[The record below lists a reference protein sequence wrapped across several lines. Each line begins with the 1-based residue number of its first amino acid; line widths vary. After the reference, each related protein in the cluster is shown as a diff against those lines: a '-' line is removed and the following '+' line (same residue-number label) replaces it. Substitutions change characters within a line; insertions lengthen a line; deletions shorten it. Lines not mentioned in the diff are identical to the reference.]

1 MKTRKQWLAI
11 LLAIGFLIQMVPL
24 GIAADT
30 ATIGWE
36 MRSEAKSFNLLDDG
50 AGITSMNEAGEVVT
64 PEQAA
69 ALMTQP
75 LGYEAFEVKF
85 DLTWSAS
92 NLSDGQS
99 GYGSSFVYL
108 FLNSTGS
115 IADSGTSAYPA
126 KNQISIKDRH
136 VDGREI
142 SGATKAGVISLGLDS
157 NNQRV
162 TFKNLNADMVTE
174 CHLSLANNVLT
185 FAVYKDG
192 AVLKTYTITYNE
204 GTLNP
209 DAAKYLGVAVYKNHA
224 FSIRNVEILSTD
236 YMEQEEPD
244 EGGDD
249 VVYEGKWEMREMDK
263 GFVTTGV
270 NGITTLREDGNA
282 SAGSAAIWNEA
293 VGTTR
298 FRASFDLIWNNSN
311 LTEGQP
317 GYLDNFLSIYVTD
330 SVAFPAGSGAFLPSP
345 GFRVETKHFQ
355 AEDKVSAITSTS
367 AAIVDFGGKTLN
379 DMNEG
384 NRSTLYIE
392 LMNGVL
398 SLYVK
403 DGDTMRGKISY
414 TFDDSYFTADKP
426 QYIGF
431 ALYGSTIFSVENFTI
446 HDVSDENIP
455 ETNSQQGK
463 GFDFR
468 GSNTYMLSEEAIAAP
483 STIEAW
489 VKIPANVG
497 NTTYVG
503 TLFET
508 NEVTFMG
515 ATDGNPRVLFGGS
528 GLKVTSVDL
537 RTNSW
542 THLAFVCD
550 REQGKILCY
559 VNGELAG
566 SKAATV
572 KELTTSSTAILGNV
586 KNKMTSTFHGEAADL
601 RLWSDVRT
609 AEEIKANMS
618 ATVPTDAEGLI
629 ANYLLTEGGD
639 VQTDRTGKSSDLL
652 VKKRVTFVEEPE
664 EGDYDYTIAVIPDTQ
679 IMTGGY
685 TSHSAYTALTTWL
698 KENKE
703 SEKIAFALHVGDLVN
718 DPNDTQFTLAKQAMD
733 ILDGYVPYAFVPGNH
748 DYDTDSS
755 TKRDTSVFNKYFPY
769 AKYKEFSDFGG
780 AYEEGKMD
788 NTYWFFDAGEEKY
801 MVVALEFGPRD
812 SVLEWAGE
820 ITAANPDRHV
830 IVITHGSLYNDG
842 ELMDETSENTPT
854 NYLNGG
860 YLDVPGDPANHGEGI
875 WEKYA
880 SKYANI
886 DMVISGHIYTD
897 NIVTRYE
904 VGDHGNKVCHML
916 VNAQRLD
923 FDMWLDQEY
932 FGADGLGMIAL
943 MRFSNGGNTVSVS
956 YYSPYLDKYVN
967 EVNQFT
973 LSLGEDGSWVDGCYY
988 VDGEAVKGLY
998 KIDGDYYYFNTGS
1011 GKMMAD
1017 RTIWVKA
1024 DNAYGLAADHYV
1036 LGADGKLEV
1045 VKNGWLTNDK
1055 GLTFYYVN
1063 DERVKG
1069 LYEIDGDY
1077 YYFNT
1082 GSGLLTV
1089 NKTIWVA
1096 KSNAYGLAAGN
1107 YELGADGKLVVPVLN
1122 GWVGNYYY
1130 VDGEAVKG
1138 VYKIDGVY
1146 YYFHHASGLL
1156 QTNKTVW
1163 IKADNACGLAA
1174 GNYELTADGVIV
1186 L

>member
-1 MKTRKQWLAI
+1 MKTASKRLLIALL
-11 LLAIGFLIQMVPL
+11 LLAFCLQAIPFVATT
-24 GIAADT
+24 AAT
-30 ATIGWE
+30 EIGWE
-36 MRSEAKSFNLLDDG
+36 MRSEAKSFNLIDG
-50 AGITSMNEAGEVVT
+50 GTGITSMNEAGEVVT
-64 PEQAA
+64 PEHAA

-85 DLTWSAS
+85 DLKWSTS
-92 NLSDGQS
+92 NPSNGET
-99 GYGSSFVYL
+99 GYGNSFVYF
-108 FLNSTGS
+108 FLNSTGT
-115 IADSGTSAYPA
+115 IADSGTSAYPS
-126 KNQISIKDRH
+126 KNQITVKDRH

-142 SGATKAGVISLGLDS
+142 SGATKAGVISLGLDG
-157 NNQRV
+157 NGQYV
-162 TFKNLNADMVTE
+162 TFDNLNEDMVTE

-185 FAVYKDG
+185 FAVYKNG
-192 AVLKTYTITYNE
+192 AVLKTYAITYNE
-204 GTLNP
+204 GTLDPN
-209 DAAKYLGVAVYKNHA
+209 AAKYLGVAVYKNHA
-224 FSIRNVEILSTD
+224 FSVSNVDILSTD
-236 YMEQEEPD
+236 YDGSRD
-244 EGGDD
+244 EGEED
-249 VVYEGKWEMREMDK
+249 VVYEGKWEVREMNK
-263 GFVTTGV
+263 GLVIYGANGV
-270 NGITTLREDGNA
+270 STKREDGNA

-293 VGTTR
+293 VGTDR
-298 FRASFDLIWNNSN
+298 FKVSFDLIWDNAN

-317 GYLDNFLSIYVTD
+317 GYLDNFLSVYVTD
-330 SVAFPAGSGAFLPSP
+330 QVAFPAGMGPFLPAP

-355 AEDKVSAITSTS
+355 AEDKVGAITSTS
-367 AAIVDFGGKTLN
+367 AGIVDFGGKTLK
-379 DMNEG
+379 DMGEG
-384 NRSTLYIE
+384 NRSTVYVE
-392 LMNGVL
+392 LQNGVL
-398 SLYVK
+398 SMYIK
-403 DGDTMRGKISY
+403 DGDKMRGKISY
-414 TFDDSYFTADKP
+414 VFDDSYFAANKP

-431 ALYGSTIFSVENFTI
+431 SIYGSIVCAVENFTI
-446 HDVSDENIP
+446 HEVEGDTLP

-489 VKIPANVG
+489 VKIPATLG

-528 GLKVTSVDL
+528 GLKVTGVDL
-537 RTNSW
+537 RTGAW

-566 SKAATV
+566 SQTTTV

-618 ATVPTDAEGLI
+618 ATVPADAEGLI
-629 ANYLLTEGGD
+629 ANYLLTEEGD

-652 VKKRVTFVEEPE
+652 VKKRVTFVEEPDQ
-664 EGDYDYTIAVIPDTQ
+664 GDYDYTIAVIPDTQ

-685 TSHSAYTALTTWL
+685 TSHSAYTALTNWL
-698 KENKE
+698 VQNKE
-703 SEKIAFALHVGDLVN
+703 SQKIAFALHVGDLVN
-718 DPNDTQFTLAKQAMD
+718 DPTAAQFALAQQAME
-733 ILDGYVPYAFVPGNH
+733 ILDGKVPYAFVPGNH
-748 DYDTDSS
+748 DYDTKSS
-755 TKRDTSVFNKYFPY
+755 EKRDTSVFNQYFPY

-780 AYEEGKMD
+780 AYEEGSMD
-788 NTYWFFDAGEEKY
+788 NTYWFFDASEEKY

-860 YLDVPGDPANHGEGI
+860 YLDVAGDPANHGEGI

-923 FDMWLDQEY
+923 FDMWLDQAY

-943 MRFSNGGNTVSVS
+943 LRFSNGGNDVAVSF
-956 YYSPYLDKYVN
+956 YSPYLDKYVN
-967 EVNQFT
+967 AENQFT
-973 LSLGEDGSWVDGCYY
+973 FTLGDDDDDTPGGDDTPGEGGDDDIGSDDSGDDTTGGDNVDGDAAAPDAGTEDSPQTGDAWP
-988 VDGEAVKGLY
+988 VAAASVLLSGMVGLVCL
-998 KIDGDYYYFNTGS
+998 
-1011 GKMMAD
+1011 
-1017 RTIWVKA
+1017 RRRKA
-1024 DNAYGLAADHYV
+1024 
-1036 LGADGKLEV
+1036 
-1045 VKNGWLTNDK
+1045 
-1055 GLTFYYVN
+1055 
-1063 DERVKG
+1063 R
-1069 LYEIDGDY
+1069 
-1077 YYFNT
+1077 
-1082 GSGLLTV
+1082 
-1089 NKTIWVA
+1089 
-1096 KSNAYGLAAGN
+1096 
-1107 YELGADGKLVVPVLN
+1107 
-1122 GWVGNYYY
+1122 
-1130 VDGEAVKG
+1130 
-1138 VYKIDGVY
+1138 
-1146 YYFHHASGLL
+1146 
-1156 QTNKTVW
+1156 
-1163 IKADNACGLAA
+1163 
-1174 GNYELTADGVIV
+1174 
-1186 L
+1186 